1 MWVVG
6 GRTQEP
12 GHRRGPQPFPP
23 PHFTSSKVRT
33 TKPALRPGP
42 EAIDSGGPQRQAK
55 KGETQGAK
63 EAPAEQ
69 SVGHTHSLGVQP
81 LVPPLVEGRMGV
93 PEAWAG
99 LAHHWLLESHPET
112 PRTTPPRDRWPLG
125 LRSCPIGRKA
135 GGWGWG
141 QEASRLASPRS
152 CQPAHACLCGF
163 PPRAPSNPPTLQQ
176 IIKTHLYLICL
187 LELIEFLRSANATV
201 CAASRSLAR
210 NS

>member
-1 MWVVG
+1 MRLNHGQLRKVTNLLVLWGRTVGVHTCVTAQAPACRHVNVGGCVNVWVVG

-12 GHRRGPQPFPP
+12 GHRRGPQPFPQ

-81 LVPPLVEGRMGV
+81 PVPPLVEGRMGV

-112 PRTTPPRDRWPLG
+112 PRTTPPCGRWPLG

-135 GGWGWG
+135 GGGAG
-141 QEASRLASPRS
+141 SIPAGIPAVVPTCSRVPVWLPSS
-152 CQPAHACLCGF
+152 CPQ
-163 PPRAPSNPPTLQQ
+163 
-176 IIKTHLYLICL
+176 
-187 LELIEFLRSANATV
+187 
-201 CAASRSLAR
+201 
-210 NS
+210 